1 MIGKI
6 RQQLILGTRNPFRAP
21 GRRRP
26 CVPSKKL
33 IADGPVRE
41 AIETGRTRLFITGAV
56 LMLAF
61 GCIGLR
67 LVDLTIFRSVEE
79 PRVGR
84 IVQSERIETERA
96 DIVDR
101 NGTILATGLPT
112 ASLVAD
118 PKMVIDPDE
127 AAQLVASVLPDA
139 NASDIAR
146 RLRMDRRF
154 VLLRR
159 KLTPNQQWNIHRL
172 GIPGLNFQ
180 REETRSFPHGR
191 LFSHVLGFTDVDNHG
206 LTGIEKSFDGR
217 LRDER
222 EALRLTLDVRLQH
235 IMHTALSDAIDE
247 YDAIGGAGVILD
259 IRSGEVLSL
268 VSLPDFEPSQA
279 GDASEEQRRNRATLG
294 VYELGSAFK
303 IFTTA
308 MALDAGVVTMD
319 DGYDATKPIRISRFT
334 IRDFHAKKRWLSVPE
349 IFMYSSN
356 IGAAK
361 MAVDVGA
368 ETQRDYLGKL
378 GLLKPSPIELPE
390 VGSPLLPR
398 RWQTIST
405 MTVSFGHGIAVSP
418 VQLAS
423 AVSAVLNEG
432 VYYPPTLIKRSDDAP
447 KPMGQRVV
455 SKQTSHDLRRLL
467 RLVVAE
473 GTGGRAAVKGFLVGG
488 KTGSA
493 EKQVNGRYKRSSLIS
508 SFVGAFPMND
518 PKYLVLAILDEPKGN
533 KSTHGFA
540 TGGWVAAPVV
550 RQVVKRMGPIVGMAP
565 VDETSPEI
573 QETLTVTLPSE
584 EPKLASF

>member
-6 RQQLILGTRNPFRAP
+6 KQQLTFGSRKPLRAP

-41 AIETGRTRLFITGAV
+41 AIETGRTRLFITGSV

-67 LVDLTIFRSVEE
+67 LVDLTVFRSAEE

-84 IVQSERIETERA
+84 IAQSERIETERA
-96 DIVDR
+96 DVVDR

-118 PKMVIDPDE
+118 PKLVIDPDE

-139 NASDIAR
+139 NVSEIAAK
-146 RLRMDRRF
+146 LRMERRF
-154 VLLRR
+154 VRLRR
-159 KLTPNQQWNIHRL
+159 KLTPSQQWNIHRL

-206 LTGIEKSFDGR
+206 LTGVEKSFDRR
-217 LRDER
+217 LRGER
-222 EALRLTLDVRLQH
+222 ETLELTLDVRLQH
-235 IMHTALSDAIDE
+235 IMHTALSGAIDE
-247 YDAIGGAGVILD
+247 YKAIGGAGVIMD
-259 IRSGEVLSL
+259 IRTGDVLSL
-268 VSLPDFEPSQA
+268 VSLPDFEPSLA
-279 GDASEEQRRNRATLG
+279 GEASEDQRRNRATLG

-319 DGYDATKPIRISRFT
+319 DGYDATKPLKVSRFT

-361 MAVDVGA
+361 MAVDVGT
-368 ETQRDYLGKL
+368 ETQRDYLAKL

-390 VGSPLLPR
+390 VGSPLLPL
-398 RWQTIST
+398 RWQTINT
-405 MTVSFGHGIAVSP
+405 MTVAFGHGIAVSP
-418 VQLAS
+418 LQLAS

-432 VYYPPTLIKRSDDAP
+432 VYYPPTLVKRSADAP

-455 SKQTSHDLRRLL
+455 SKRTSHEMRRLL
-467 RLVVAE
+467 RLVVE
-473 GTGGRAAVKGFLVGG
+473 QGTGRRAAAKGFLVGG

-493 EKQVNGRYKRSSLIS
+493 EKQVNGRYKRKSLIS

-518 PKYLVLAILDEPKGN
+518 PKYVVLAILDEPKGTKATFGN
-533 KSTHGFA
+533 A

-550 RQVVKRMGPIVGMAP
+550 RQVVERMGPIMGLAP
-565 VDETSPEI
+565 VDESSPEL
-573 QETLTVTLPSE
+573 QELLTVTLPSE
-584 EPKLASF
+584 GPKLASF